1 MGPDRVCLCGYMG
14 VGKTE
19 VGKRLASLLGYAF
32 LDLDAVVSV
41 SENQKISELFYER
54 GESYFRACEL
64 REARKLLDRRQM
76 VLALGGGAL
85 TTAELLRL
93 VRERAYL
100 VYLQASPETLSDRI
114 KKGNRP
120 LLAEV
125 ESFDAVGGKILTP
138 SEDVASV
145 RLVFAN
151 GARAN
156 VTASRASLSPM
167 RRFRMFSPSS
177 YVSLDFTKNE
187 GLLVHKGPEFD
198 AKLRELYEID
208 PSQAP
213 DIASLLPSGLIEISE
228 LELGGGERPLQ
239 AELAS
244 FLASV
249 RDGTEPEVGGA
260 DGRRALELAERIRA
274 EIVAQPW

>member
-125 ESFDAVGGKILTP
+125 ESFDDFQRVHEALMNERQKGYEQADLT
-138 SEDVASV
+138 VATDSLTAAQV
-145 RLVFAN
+145 TEQIFQALN
-151 GARAN
+151 KGATYA
-156 VTASRASLSPM
+156 
-167 RRFRMFSPSS
+167 
-177 YVSLDFTKNE
+177 
-187 GLLVHKGPEFD
+187 
-198 AKLRELYEID
+198 
-208 PSQAP
+208 
-213 DIASLLPSGLIEISE
+213 
-228 LELGGGERPLQ
+228 
-239 AELAS
+239 
-244 FLASV
+244 
-249 RDGTEPEVGGA
+249 
-260 DGRRALELAERIRA
+260 
-274 EIVAQPW
+274 